1 MPIAATAVLCLVVGV
16 SDGDTIKVRC
26 GQELEQKV
34 RLSQIDAPEKA
45 QPFGQRAK
53 QHLSDLIYKHQVE
66 LVDHGKDRY
75 GRTLGTVRLDGQD
88 INWRMV
94 NDGLAWCYLKYLR
107 DKGCLTIEAHA
118 RSDRRGLWQDADAVA
133 PWAWRKTAKRQRK

>member
-1 MPIAATAVLCLVVGV
+1 MPLATAAVLCLVVGI

-26 GQELEQKV
+26 GQAPEQKV
-34 RLSQIDAPEKA
+34 RLAQIDAPEKA

-53 QHLSDLIYKHQVE
+53 QHLSDLVYKRQVE
-66 LVDHGKDRY
+66 LVDHGQDRY
-75 GRTLGTVRLDGQD
+75 GRTLGTVRLEGQD

-107 DKGCLTIEAHA
+107 DKGCLTIESAA
-118 RSDRRGLWQDADAVA
+118 RDAGRGLWHDQGPIA
-133 PWAWRKTAKRQRK
+133 PWVWRHQR